1 MKFWSKC
8 REAIYVLRRR
18 ARLEGPTTVSLWAP
32 VEEGVPD
39 AWWST
44 CAPWGSSPF
53 TGKPYH
59 PTTQGKNERFGQTL
73 FRYLDQQPLAAFI
86 AELQDQVD
94 RFDLVYNTQRPHQGL
109 PGRITGQALGRHRG
123 GPGAPTGSRHRPYH
137 PRRLR
142 PSAGHDRT
150 APGASAQP
158 IGATGE
164 RELTI
169 GRNGTVHIGGIAF
182 LVNRHLA
189 ASTVIAIWDT
199 STITFADPHGEVLIQ
214 YTRPPQ
220 GTSYVSHHPP
230 DPTNRRGGRGR
241 KRP

>member
-18 ARLEGPTTVSLWAP
+18 ARLEGPTTVSLSIPAGA
-32 VEEGVPD
+32 ESPD

-73 FRYLDQQPLAAFI
+73 FRYLDQQPLAA
-86 AELQDQVD
+86 
-94 RFDLVYNTQRPHQGL
+94 
-109 PGRITGQALGRHRG
+109 
-123 GPGAPTGSRHRPYH
+123 
-137 PRRLR
+137 
-142 PSAGHDRT
+142 
-150 APGASAQP
+150 
-158 IGATGE
+158 
-164 RELTI
+164 
-169 GRNGTVHIGGIAF
+169 
-182 LVNRHLA
+182 
-189 ASTVIAIWDT
+189 STVIAIWDT

-214 YTRPPQ
+214 YTWPPQ
-220 GTSYVSHHPP
+220 GPSYVPHHPP

>member
-59 PTTQGKNERFGQTL
+59 PTTQGKNERFGQAL
-73 FRYLDQQPLAAFI
+73 FRYLDQQP
-86 AELQDQVD
+86 
-94 RFDLVYNTQRPHQGL
+94 
-109 PGRITGQALGRHRG
+109 
-123 GPGAPTGSRHRPYH
+123 
-137 PRRLR
+137 
-142 PSAGHDRT
+142 
-150 APGASAQP
+150 
-158 IGATGE
+158 
-164 RELTI
+164 
-169 GRNGTVHIGGIAF
+169 
-182 LVNRHLA
+182 LA

-199 STITFADPHGEVLIQ
+199 STITFADPYGEVLIQ
-214 YTRPPQ
+214 YTWPPQ

-230 DPTNRRGGRGR
+230 DPPTDAEAAAARDPNCHPCPKTSQDVRRRRGRESCPRTRRMAPPGVTRTRSRGMSPSALVAGQEMAGRPEKVRWRDGEGRRGETNRRDSPTA
-241 KRP
+241 RPQCGCPRR